1 ACWPRSTSS
10 TGAGTSPTST
20 SRSACAGRASR
31 GTAGDRPRVRRHAR
45 PGRRRGPGDR
55 GARARP
61 AVGHP
66 GHHPPGDRPRR
77 PRRPAD
83 PPWRRPYQRHPA
95 AAAAAEAGAAAEA
108 EHPAAREGGPV
119 SDEPLLLSAADA
131 ARALGISERHLY
143 DLLDEGALPEVR
155 LGRRRL
161 VPRRALDLL
170 VERAMAG
177 FDPAALADRIAA
189 HSAAA

>member
-1 ACWPRSTSS
+1 M
-10 TGAGTSPTST
+10 
-20 SRSACAGRASR
+20 
-31 GTAGDRPRVRRHAR
+31 
-45 PGRRRGPGDR
+45 
-55 GARARP
+55 
-61 AVGHP
+61 
-66 GHHPPGDRPRR
+66 
-77 PRRPAD
+77 
-83 PPWRRPYQRHPA
+83 
-95 AAAAAEAGAAAEA
+95 
-108 EHPAAREGGPV
+108 

-170 VERAMAG
+170 VERAMTG

>member
-1 ACWPRSTSS
+1 M
-10 TGAGTSPTST
+10 
-20 SRSACAGRASR
+20 
-31 GTAGDRPRVRRHAR
+31 
-45 PGRRRGPGDR
+45 
-55 GARARP
+55 
-61 AVGHP
+61 
-66 GHHPPGDRPRR
+66 
-77 PRRPAD
+77 
-83 PPWRRPYQRHPA
+83 
-95 AAAAAEAGAAAEA
+95 
-108 EHPAAREGGPV
+108 